1 MELKSEAVIQRCSVK
16 KVLLKII
23 RKISVPESRE
33 SCEFCGIFRNIY
45 FVEHLLTHTCMKW
58 TKQWKNILTNIFTE
72 NHWWWCPLILKYS
85 CRFEGSEHGCL
96 QFYLKR
102 TQSQI
107 RSCKTC
113 KVLQSFSFTQHYLL
127 WGNSFW
133 FPATFLT
140 YHFLY

>member
-1 MELKSEAVIQRCSVK
+1 MFCKKGVTKNYQKNICAGVK
-16 KVLLKII
+16 RVLWILQN
-23 RKISVPESRE
+23 
-33 SCEFCGIFRNIY
+33 FQ
-45 FVEHLLTHTCMKW
+45 EHLFCRTYVNAYLHEMNEAMK
-58 TKQWKNILTNIFTE
+58 KYFDINIFTE

-102 TQSQI
+102 TQSHI
-107 RSCKTC
+107 LSCKTC